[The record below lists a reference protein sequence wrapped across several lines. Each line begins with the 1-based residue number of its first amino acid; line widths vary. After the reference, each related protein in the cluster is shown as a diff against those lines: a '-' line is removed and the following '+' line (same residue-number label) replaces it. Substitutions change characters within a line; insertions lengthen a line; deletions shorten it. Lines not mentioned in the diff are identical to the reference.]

1 MRVCGLIRNRPT
13 VPVPADRK
21 GTVLGWSGGYDD
33 LLYAIA
39 EKYDTVTYSTPPPRK
54 DCPGSGR
61 MRVGGGGAVE

>member
-39 EKYDTVTYSTPPPRK
+39 EKSDTVTYSTPPPARIVL
-54 DCPGSGR
+54 G
-61 MRVGGGGAVE
+61 VGE